1 MHSPSL
7 VWNVKHPMQ
16 RLHLCREDSNSTS
29 DQYYSIPTTL
39 QLITYFPKTTLFYTR
54 FSTFTTLCIFAT
66 IAIAAPVDVEERGVS
81 HNNQGAGSAYSVH
94 TGNVNGGSIS
104 NSGGFVYNVPFT
116 NTAGRGGYSGSGIAV
131 AGNDNGGGSAYSGST
146 SDSDAYGGSIS
157 NSGAS
162 TALTRTLQER
172 VVFRLAVLQSLEALM
187 DTREAY
193 TGKLEAHNLEA
204 LAVLMEAVF
213 TIPVE
218 KSSMVPSL
226 TLLEEVDTPSR
237 EMLLQEIA
245 ADGGSVYNSGG
256 TVINGFGSN
265 TAGKGGVSSSG
276 AAIAGSTHGYKRGFH
291 GGQAGSAYSGS
302 TGSVNGGSIYNSG
315 GKVINGPFSNTAG
328 RGGYSIS
335 GDAIAGNG
343 VGGGNAYSGS
353 AGSAEGGSVYNTGG
367 TVING
372 FGSNTASN
380 GGVSRRCNA
389 IAGGTH

>member
-81 HNNQGAGSAYSVH
+81 HNNQGAGSAYSGH

-245 ADGGSVYNSGG
+245 SVVEMHTLVLLEVQMVVLY
-256 TVINGFGSN
+256 TTLVEP
-265 TAGKGGVSSSG
+265 SSM
-276 AAIAGSTHGYKRGFH
+276 ALDPTLLEKRGFH

-302 TGSVNGGSIYNSG
+302 TGSVNGGSIYNSS

-353 AGSAEGGSVYNTGG
+353 AGSAEGGSVYNTGS